1 MDSLT
6 EDLHPRWTLRRRLV
20 AMIGAP
26 LLATFC
32 VVIAVQFSSQRE
44 TLIEGL
50 RQATLADALA
60 SSLRVDAE
68 FLRVS
73 QAVHSRVA
81 VLGRMN
87 EQFVPLDAPASRERI
102 MQLLRSDLET
112 DPFIFGAALAFAPAH
127 VGDSKSGYAPYVCRT
142 GNADVK
148 NATAEG
154 PAVATSSTNTS
165 KPLRESDLALT
176 QAYAQQPWF
185 VEGAAHP
192 NGVWTEPYFDEGGG
206 DVLMVT
212 YAQAVEARRQ
222 VPAAVATA
230 DVSLRDIRRWIKSH
244 SGSSAGWTA
253 GWNAGQNAQAFAI
266 VSLHNEFISHPKST
280 ALMKG
285 FDDFP
290 AGSFEHEVLQG
301 VTAFRAGG
309 TAFVRTGGANAYTF
323 DGTRMVFVTM
333 PTTGWVFVSFFPE
346 ASVVPAV
353 LRALAFGPGVV
364 LVGVFVALVI
374 VWFGADAVVRPLRG
388 VTAALARLGTGDLSA
403 RSPST
408 TRRDEIGVLSRSFN
422 RMGDALQS
430 AIAERERAT
439 AQRVAV
445 EAQVAAARAIQR
457 MLLPTSTNGDTN
469 DSARSTAE
477 FAGVLLSGYSEPA
490 GEIAGDFFDWF
501 ARADGTVVVM
511 IADVC
516 GKGMAAAM
524 MMAVSRTLLRTV
536 AMEEDEPGN
545 ALATIN
551 HALLAQA
558 PQTKFTTGILL
569 YIDRSTGVIRYAN
582 AGHPLPL
589 LVAQDGSVR
598 EVMAATGTVL
608 GIQSIES
615 WTTGSLTMNLGESL
629 VLFTDGVTEAMVRD
643 DDVEHMFGSQRAID
657 AVGAAAGTRDGRA
670 EPLVRA
676 LVEAVEAFSC
686 GNRHDDLTVVTVER
700 V

>member
-44 TLIEGL
+44 ALIEGL
-50 RQATLADALA
+50 RQATLADSLA
-60 SSLRVDAE
+60 SSLRVDGE

-73 QAVHSRVA
+73 QAVDSRVA
-81 VLGRMN
+81 VLGWLN
-87 EQFVPLDAPASRERI
+87 DQLAPLDSPASQARI
-102 MQLLRSDLET
+102 MELLRSDLET
-112 DPFIFGAALAFAPAH
+112 DPFIFGAALAFAPKRPE
-127 VGDSKSGYAPYVCRT
+127 DSKSGYAPYVCRT
-142 GNADVK
+142 
-148 NATAEG
+148 ATADG
-154 PAVATSSTNTS
+154 KVAAIPTEQ
-165 KPLRESDLALT
+165 LREFDIALT

-185 VEGAAHP
+185 LEGAAHP
-192 NGVWTEPYFDEGGG
+192 DGVWTEPFFDEGGG

-212 YAQAVEARRQ
+212 YAQAVSAQ
-222 VPAAVATA
+222 GSVPAAVATA
-230 DVSLRDIRRWIKSH
+230 DVSLRDIRRWIKTH
-244 SGSSAGWTA
+244 SGSNA
-253 GWNAGQNAQAFAI
+253 GWNAGPNAQAFAI
-266 VSLHNEFISHPKST
+266 VSPQNEFISHPKST

-285 FDDFP
+285 IGDFQV
-290 AGSFEHEVLQG
+290 GSFEHDVLQG
-301 VTAFRAGG
+301 VAAFRAGG
-309 TAFVRTGGANAYTF
+309 TAFVRTGSSGAYTF
-323 DGTRMVFVTM
+323 DGTRVVFVTM

-346 ASVVPAV
+346 ASVVPEM

-364 LVGVFVALVI
+364 LVGVFIALAI

-403 RSPST
+403 RSPAT

-430 AIAERERAT
+430 AIAEREHAT
-439 AQRVAV
+439 AQRIAV
-445 EAQVAAARAIQR
+445 ETQVAAARAIQR
-457 MLLPTSTNGDTN
+457 MLLPASTNDETN

-477 FAGVLLSGYSEPA
+477 FAGVLLSGSSEPA

-501 ARADGTVVVM
+501 ARDDGTVVVM

-536 AMEEDEPGN
+536 AMEVAEPGD
-545 ALATIN
+545 ALEAIN
-551 HALLAQA
+551 HALIAQA

-569 YIDRSTGVIRYAN
+569 YINRSTGVIRYAN

-589 LVAQDGSVR
+589 LVAQDGSVH

-615 WTTGSLTMNLGESL
+615 WTTSSLTMSLGESL
-629 VLFTDGVTEAMVRD
+629 VLFTDGVTEAMVREGD
-643 DDVEHMFGSQRAID
+643 IEHMFGSQRAID
-657 AVGAAAGTRDGRA
+657 AVGAAARTRNGRA
-670 EPLVRA
+670 ESLVHA